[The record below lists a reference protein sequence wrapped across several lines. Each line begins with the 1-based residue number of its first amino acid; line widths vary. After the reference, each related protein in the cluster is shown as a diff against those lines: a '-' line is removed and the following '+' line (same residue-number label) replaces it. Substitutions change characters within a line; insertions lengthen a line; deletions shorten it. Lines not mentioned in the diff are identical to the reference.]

1 MRNILSVEQ
10 FLDKKLIEQIFV
22 AARGFAGASPASYPK
37 TLQHK
42 IITTLFFE
50 PSTRT
55 RLSFEAAVQRLGGQ
69 IISTENALASS
80 SSVKGESLEDTI
92 RTVNGYADAIVLRH
106 PELGAAE
113 RAAKVSSKPILN
125 AGDGAG
131 EHPSQALLDL
141 YTIQQKKGR
150 IDQLKIA
157 LVGDVL
163 HSRTIRSLAQLLSL
177 YDVSLY
183 LVAPQ
188 ALQIPASE
196 LSKFQKQAK
205 ITQLTSYQDILPELD
220 VLYINRIQQERFASA
235 AEFEKLKNSFCLNM
249 EGVRKLKPDA
259 IIMNPLPRINEI
271 DPAVDADPRAI
282 YFEQV
287 ANGVFVRMA
296 LLQMVFP

>member
-10 FLDKKLIEQIFV
+10 FLDKKLIEQVFV
-22 AARGFAGASPASYPK
+22 TARGFAGVSPANYPK

-42 IITTLFFE
+42 MIATLFFE

-55 RLSFEAAVQRLGGQ
+55 RLSFEAAAQRLGGQ
-69 IISTENALASS
+69 IISTENAFASS

-106 PELGAAE
+106 PDVGAAA
-113 RAAKVSSKPILN
+113 RAAKVSSTPIVN

-150 IDQLKIA
+150 LDQLNIA

-163 HSRTIRSLAQLLSL
+163 HSRTIRSLAQLISL
-177 YDVSLY
+177 YDVCLY
-183 LVAPQ
+183 FVAPQ
-188 ALQIPASE
+188 ALQLPASE
-196 LSKFQKQAK
+196 LEKFQRQAK

-235 AEFEKLKNSFCLNM
+235 AEFEQLKNSFCLKMGNVCKM
-249 EGVRKLKPDA
+249 KADA
-259 IIMNPLPRINEI
+259 VIMNPLPRINEI

-282 YFEQV
+282 YFQQV
-287 ANGVFVRMA
+287 ANGVLVRMA
-296 LLQMVFP
+296 LLQSLFP

>member
-1 MRNILSVEQ
+1 MRSILSVDQ
-10 FLDKKLIEQIFV
+10 FLDKKLIEHIF
-22 AARGFAGASPASYPK
+22 ATARGFANASPASYPK

-42 IITTLFFE
+42 IIATLFFE

-55 RLSFEAAVQRLGGQ
+55 RLSFEAAAQRLGGQ
-69 IISTENALASS
+69 IISTENAFASS

-106 PELGAAE
+106 PDVGAAA
-113 RAAKVSSKPILN
+113 RAAKVSSTPIVN

-131 EHPSQALLDL
+131 EHSSQALLDL

-150 IDQLKIA
+150 IDQLNIA

-177 YDVSLY
+177 YDVRVY

-188 ALQIPASE
+188 ALQLSVSE
-196 LSKFQKQAK
+196 FAKFQRQAK
-205 ITQLTSYQDILPELD
+205 MTQLTSYQDILPELD
-220 VLYINRIQQERFASA
+220 VLYINRVQQERFSSA
-235 AEFEKLKNSFCLNM
+235 AEFEKLKNSFCLNID
-249 EGVRKLKPDA
+249 GVSKLKSDA

-271 DPAVDADPRAI
+271 DPAVDADPRAV
-282 YFEQV
+282 YFQQV

-296 LLQMVFP
+296 LLQSLFP